1 MSDTEQLQE
10 EVEFAD
16 NPEPRC
22 PCVLLLDTSGSM
34 AGPRIKALNDGLAT
48 FREDLLKDSL
58 ASRRIEIAIV
68 TFGTDVEIVQ
78 DFVTIDNFEP
88 PYLMASGST
97 PMAAGIQRALDL
109 TDARKEAYKRNGVSY
124 YRPWV
129 FMITDGQPE
138 GESEEAVRQAAKRVK
153 ERESQKGVAFFAVG
167 VEGANMTRLAQ
178 IAIRGP
184 VKLQGLRFRDMFVW
198 LSASMQ
204 TVSHS
209 EVTDVMVGLQP
220 IGWGHVS
227 Q

>member
-1 MSDTEQLQE
+1 MSDTSQLQE

-48 FREDLLKDSL
+48 FRDDLLKDSL

-68 TFGTDVEIVQ
+68 TFGTDVGLIQ
-78 DFVTIDNFEP
+78 DFVTVDNFEAP
-88 PYLMASGST
+88 HLIASGST
-97 PMAAGIQRALDL
+97 PMAAAIERALDL
-109 TDARKEAYKRNGVSY
+109 ADERKETYKRNGVSY

-138 GESEEAVRQAAKRVK
+138 GESEEAIQHAAKRVK

-167 VEGANMTRLAQ
+167 VEGANMNRLAQ
-178 IAIRGP
+178 IAVRGP
-184 VKLQGLRFRDMFVW
+184 VKLQGLKFRDMFVW

-204 TVSHS
+204 AVSHS

>member
-1 MSDTEQLQE
+1 LSETSQLQE

-34 AGPRIKALNDGLAT
+34 AGPRIKALNEGLAT
-48 FREDLLKDSL
+48 FRGELQKDSL
-58 ASRRIEIAIV
+58 ASRRIEIAII
-68 TFGTDVEIVQ
+68 TFGSTVELIQ
-78 DFVTIDNFEP
+78 DFITVDNFEAP
-88 PYLMASGST
+88 HLST
-97 PMAAGIQRALDL
+97 FGQTHMAAGIERALDISN
-109 TDARKEAYKRNGVSY
+109 ARKETYKRNGVSY

-138 GESEEAVRQAAKRVK
+138 GESDDAVQRAAKRI
-153 ERESQKGVAFFAVG
+153 REHESHKGVAFFAVG
-167 VEGANMTRLAQ
+167 VEGANMEKLAQ
-178 IAIRGP
+178 IAVRDP
-184 VKLQGLRFRDMFVW
+184 VKLKGLKFADMFVW

-209 EVTDVMVGLQP
+209 DVNEVMVGLQP